1 MGNIIL
7 DPEDEAFI
15 GNRRIN
21 LRSVNGM
28 SVYKKNIPG
37 LQRVRPAFNMVG
49 GFAGEKDHYFMKI
62 MIMPGKLP
70 AGLIPEMKKA
80 EGFVEISC
88 FFGWFI
94 SICEKHLSILL
105 SISYHL
111 LL

>member
-1 MGNIIL
+1 MGKIIL
-7 DPEDEAFI
+7 DPEDKAFI
-15 GNRRIN
+15 RNRRIY

-70 AGLIPEMKKA
+70 AGLIPEMKRRKA
-80 EGFVEISC
+80 SLRYPVFSDGSF
-88 FFGWFI
+88 
-94 SICEKHLSILL
+94 
-105 SISYHL
+105 
-111 LL
+111 